1 MKKVLINITSYNRP
15 DMLKNLIKQ
24 LDGYEVFVLDDNSP
38 NPQFLYDLLNNTN
51 KMGLCRFSKN
61 HGKKEAYLKF
71 TKIFNQLKRDAI
83 TFYDYFIFLPDDF
96 TLCDDFVNKAINLWD
111 SIEDDKKISLS
122 FSNPNRCLKPNFT
135 GVEPVDKGN
144 VILTQWND
152 LAFICGKEFIDKVII
167 DPINPK
173 RWDKNP
179 LLSSGVGSRI
189 SNYFYNKGYNQY
201 NVKENMCSHI
211 GNEDSKM
218 NPEERQIN
226 KL

>member
-15 DMLKNLIKQ
+15 DMLKNLINQ
-24 LDGYEVFVLDDNSP
+24 LDGYDIIVWDDASDNFKP
-38 NPQFLYDLLNNTN
+38 TLLHDKFNILGTVIFLENY
-51 KMGLCRFSKN
+51 
-61 HGKKEAYLKF
+61 GKKKAWVKWIN
-71 TKIFNQLKRDAI
+71 IFKDIKDDYYN
-83 TFYDYFIFLPDDF
+83 YDYFIFLPDDF